1 VIADLDTLLTA
12 LYVELTDRIIPACG
26 FARSGPGKPPEVTD
40 AELVCLAVAQVLLRY
55 DDERHWLRAA
65 AKRVGHL
72 FPRLLGQSEY
82 NERVKAAAPLMEAA
96 LRWLADHTPGS
107 AELLRL
113 MDATPVPRG
122 QSAVTA
128 KRSGLFGWAGY
139 GYCGSP
145 SHSRW
150 YWGDKLLLICTCD
163 GTVTGFGL
171 ANPKLF
177 GEREEARQ
185 MLKDHPANRPAPGT
199 AVVTDKGLSGEETEA
214 FFASDDLSLTLIRP
228 ARTDEKTPR
237 YFPNWL
243 RQRVE
248 AIIWTLKNQ
257 LGLERH
263 GGRVPAGLWACI
275 VQRLLALNACIWH
288 NWMIGAPVKRS
299 LIAYD
304 H

>member
-12 LYVELTDRIIPACG
+12 LYVELTDRIIPSRG
-26 FARSGPGKPPEVTD
+26 LGRRGPGKPPEVTD
-40 AELVCLAVAQVLLRY
+40 AELACLAVAQVLLRY

-65 AKRVGHL
+65 PKLIGHL

-82 NERVKAAAPLMEAA
+82 NERLKNLAPLMEAA
-96 LRWLADHTPGS
+96 LRWLAEATPGS

-113 MDATPVPRG
+113 MDATPVPCG
-122 QSAVTA
+122 ASAVTA
-128 KRSGLFGWAGY
+128 KRSGLYGWAGY
-139 GYCGSP
+139 GYCP

-150 YWGDKLLLICTCD
+150 YWGAKLLIICTCD

-185 MLKDHPANRPAPGT
+185 MLKDQPANRPAPGT

-214 FFASDDLSLTLIRP
+214 FFASDDLGLTLIRP
-228 ARTDEKTPR
+228 ARKDESKPR

-263 GGRVPAGLWACI
+263 GGRVPAGLWARI
-275 VQRLLALNACIWH
+275 IQRLLALNACIWH
-288 NWMIGAPVKRS
+288 NWQIGAPVKRS

-304 H
+304 HV

>member
-12 LYVELTDRIIPACG
+12 LYVELTDRIIPSRG
-26 FARSGPGKPPEVTD
+26 LARSGPGKPPEVTD

-65 AKRVGHL
+65 RSRVGHL

-82 NERVKAAAPLMEAA
+82 NQRLKNAAPLMEAA
-96 LRWLADHTPGS
+96 LRWLADHTPAS

-113 MDATPVPRG
+113 MDATPIPCG
-122 QSAVTA
+122 QSVITA
-128 KRSGLFGWAGY
+128 RRSGLFGWAGY
-139 GYCGSP
+139 GYCP

-150 YWGDKLLLICTCD
+150 YWGAKLLLIFTCD
-163 GTVTGFGL
+163 GTVTGFSL
-171 ANPKLF
+171 ANPKLA
-177 GEREEARQ
+177 GEREQART
-185 MLKDHPANRPAPGT
+185 MLERAPANRPAPGT
-199 AVVTDKGLSGEETEA
+199 AIVTDKGLSGQDTEA
-214 FFASDDLSLTLIRP
+214 FFASPQLGLALIRP
-228 ARTDEKTPR
+228 ARKDEKQPR

-243 RQRVE
+243 RQRAE

-263 GGRVPAGLWACI
+263 GGRIPAGLWART
-275 VQRLLALNACIWH
+275 VQRLLALNAVIWF
-288 NWMIGAPVKRS
+288 NWQIGAPVKRS